1 MPLAMA
7 GLVVVCPIGFLV
19 DPRTLILAFLLFRAD
34 LGDPARSL
42 AIRAGTPIP
51 VGGMGLAFPMT
62 PPIAAQFDSF
72 QGIAGAHTVG
82 IADGGPGLPLLG

>member
-1 MPLAMA
+1 MA

-19 DPRTLILAFLLFRAD
+19 DPRTLTLAFLLFRAD

-42 AIRAGTPIP
+42 AIRAGTLIP
-51 VGGMGLAFPMT
+51 VGGMGLAFLMT
-62 PPIAAQFDSF
+62 PPIAAQLDSF
-72 QGIAGAHTVG
+72 QGIAGAHTIG

>member
-42 AIRAGTPIP
+42 AIRAGTLIP
-51 VGGMGLAFPMT
+51 VGGMGLAFLMT
-62 PPIAAQFDSF
+62 PPIAAQLDSF
-72 QGIAGAHTVG
+72 QGIAGAHTIG